1 MYGAPSRLRS
11 GIVRARIGLANE
23 WFRRA
28 APLPWSKE
36 IQMDAVA
43 VDHKKRVNRLEGEL
57 ENFCSMMEYVNWIP
71 DEVSLSNVE
80 VYGKTFP
87 FNGVLGGDHIIL
99 VDFKRRYN
107 LEARIET
114 ALTQGQE
121 AVAQRLARCRDQV
134 GILVADSAGHDMTD
148 ALLTAMLHQ
157 AFLTGVLYELETE
170 GHVTSKL
177 FEVLNTRFAQSSSVS
192 KFLTMIYGEIGED
205 GTFRF
210 ISAGHPKPVVFSAK
224 YDCLVDIDPDRLI
237 NVLPIGVFPS
247 ESDIDLV
254 DETDSTPHQK
264 PFAVNEVSLIGAGDI
279 LLLQTDGLLEHGTG
293 EDLFAPSHLEQTI
306 RRVKDLPPREIV
318 AAIYEDMVRFA
329 QPADDTSLVVIKKI
343 S

>member
-1 MYGAPSRLRS
+1 
-11 GIVRARIGLANE
+11 
-23 WFRRA
+23 
-28 APLPWSKE
+28 
-36 IQMDAVA
+36 MDAVA
-43 VDHKKRVNRLEGEL
+43 IEHKKRVNRLEGEL

-71 DEVSLSNVE
+71 DEVSLANVE
-80 VYGKTFP
+80 VFGKTFP

-99 VDFKRRYN
+99 VDFKQRYN
-107 LEARIET
+107 LGARIET
-114 ALTQGQE
+114 ADARGQQE
-121 AVAQRLARCRDQV
+121 VARRLGQCRNKV
-134 GILVADSAGHDMTD
+134 GILLADSAGHDMTD

-192 KFLTMIYGEIGED
+192 KFLTMIYGEISED

-224 YDCLVDIDPDRLI
+224 YNCLVDINPESLI

-247 ESDIDLV
+247 KGDIDRADPSEV
-254 DETDSTPHQK
+254 TPHQK
-264 PFAVNEVSLIGAGDI
+264 PFAVNEVSLMGTGDI
-279 LLLQTDGLLEHGTG
+279 LLLQTDGMYEHSRGD
-293 EDLFAPSHLEQTI
+293 ELFVTRHLEQSI
-306 RRVKDLPPREIV
+306 RRVKDLPPSEIV
-318 AAIYEDMVRFA
+318 SSVYEDMVRFA
-329 QPADDTSLVVIKKI
+329 PPADDTSLVVIKKI